1 MNQLGLEI
9 IEYTQ
14 EGYKPLIDC
23 NGWRVA
29 YLRYL
34 DELHPQNIAY
44 LERHL
49 QTDEVFVLLEG
60 EVTLMMGEGDQAV
73 SGVYG
78 VPLQPRKLYNVKRG
92 AWHGVL
98 MSKDATILL
107 VENQDTGKD
116 NTEYFDLTPEIR
128 AVYAAEA
135 KKIKDWA

>member
-1 MNQLGLEI
+1 MNQSGLDI
-9 IEYTQ
+9 IEFRQ
-14 EGYKPLIDC
+14 EGYKPLIDF

-34 DELHPQNIAY
+34 DELHPRNIRY
-44 LERHL
+44 LERHM

-60 EVTLMMGEGDQAV
+60 EVILMMGEGDRTVTAV
-73 SGVYG
+73 YA
-78 VPLQPRKLYNVKRG
+78 VPLEPLKLYNVKQG

-107 VENQDTGKD
+107 VENQNTGSE
-116 NTEYFDLTPEIR
+116 NSEYFNLTPEIR
-128 AVYAAEA
+128 AIYDAEA

>member
-1 MNQLGLEI
+1 MNQSGLDI
-9 IEYTQ
+9 IEYAQ

-34 DELHPQNIAY
+34 EELHPQNIAY
-44 LERHL
+44 LERHMA
-49 QTDEVFVLLEG
+49 TDEVFVLLAG
-60 EVTLMMGEGDQAV
+60 EVTLMMGDGDASVQ
-73 SGVYG
+73 GVYG
-78 VPLQPRKLYNVKRG
+78 VPMQPHKLYNVKKG

-107 VENQDTGKD
+107 VENTDTGKD
-116 NTEYFDLTPEIR
+116 NTEYYNLTPEIR
-128 AVYAAEA
+128 QAFITEA

>member
-1 MNQLGLEI
+1 VNQSGLDI
-9 IEYTQ
+9 IEYRQ
-14 EGYKPLIDC
+14 EGYKPLIDF

-44 LERHL
+44 LERHM
-49 QTDEVFVLLEG
+49 QTDEVFVLMEG
-60 EVTLMMGEGDQAV
+60 QVTLMMGEGDQTVTA
-73 SGVYG
+73 VYG
-78 VPLQPRKLYNVKRG
+78 VPMEPLKLYNVKKG

-107 VENQDTGKD
+107 VENQNTGKA
-116 NTEYFDLTPEIR
+116 NSEYFNLTPEIR
-128 AVYAAEA
+128 AIYDAEA

>member
-1 MNQLGLEI
+1 VNQSGLDI
-9 IEYTQ
+9 IEYRQ

-34 DELHPQNIAY
+34 DELHPQNITY
-44 LERHL
+44 LERHM
-49 QTDEVFVLLEG
+49 QTDEVFVLMEG
-60 EVTLMMGEGDQAV
+60 QVTLMMGEGDQTVTA
-73 SGVYG
+73 VYG
-78 VPLQPRKLYNVKRG
+78 IPMEPLKLYNVKQG

-107 VENQDTGKD
+107 VENQNTG
-116 NTEYFDLTPEIR
+116 NANSEYFNLTPEIR
-128 AVYAAEA
+128 AIYDAEA